1 MDMHAIFSTGC
12 KEKKTK
18 TIKQSYLR
26 NKESIIETNLP
37 SLQFYAL

>member
-1 MDMHAIFSTGC
+1 MLYLALDAKG
-12 KEKKTK
+12 KKP
-18 TIKQSYLR
+18 KQSSNLKLK